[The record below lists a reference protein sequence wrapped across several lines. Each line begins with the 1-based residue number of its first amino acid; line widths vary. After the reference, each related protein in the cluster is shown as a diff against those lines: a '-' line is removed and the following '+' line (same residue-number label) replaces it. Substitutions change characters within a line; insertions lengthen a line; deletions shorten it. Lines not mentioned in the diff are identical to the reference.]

1 MASVESWWTRLSPAA
16 KRNLAVGSIGTVA
29 LAVIIAL
36 ATVTPDVSKPL
47 SKQATIQHILTDSDP
62 RSLGIDGI
70 SAQLRDLLQKND
82 EQARRLA
89 AIEEQQK
96 RERLSDEIRFKQW
109 TTAERE
115 AYEAKLQ
122 AVTGEVESLKNKA
135 VTPAVT
141 GNPGDASQNALEPSK
156 QGRLSTLRP
165 SNAPFDNS
173 QDDLNRVF
181 EQAAV
186 PGPTPGNP
194 GNPGVSGG
202 RANSQAPAAMQ
213 IRVIQEG
220 ADQANGKDKDT
231 ASSNAHGQSQPDH
244 AKSDVFIPAGSI
256 LTGVLLN
263 GLDAPTGK
271 KAKKE
276 PMPVLFRIKKE
287 AILPNR
293 FHADVRECFL
303 LAAGFGDL
311 SAERAYF
318 RGETFSC
325 VRQDGGVIEVPMNA
339 YATGEDGKNG
349 VRGRVVSKQGALLAQ
364 SMMAGFLRGF
374 SDAFGRNQI
383 PVLMTGG
390 IGALSGTTPFQSAF
404 SSQSMEGGALKGA
417 GYAMERLSHFYMDMA
432 EEIYPVIE
440 VDATRQVNFIVQK
453 GTALKLKSPS

>member
-1 MASVESWWTRLSPAA
+1 MASVDSWWAALSPTA
-16 KRNLAVGSIGTVA
+16 KRTVAVGSIGTVLVVA
-29 LAVIIAL
+29 IIAL
-36 ATVTPDVSKPL
+36 ASVSPEVAKPS
-47 SKQATIQHILTDSDP
+47 SKQAVIQHILTDSDP

-70 SAQLRDLLQKND
+70 SAQLRDLLQKNE
-82 EQARRLA
+82 EQSRRLA
-89 AIEEQQK
+89 ALEEQQK
-96 RERLSDEIRFKQW
+96 REQQSDDARFQQW
-109 TTAERE
+109 TASERE
-115 AYEAKLQ
+115 AYDNKIK
-122 AVTGEVESLKNKA
+122 AVSGELESLKNK
-135 VTPAVT
+135 PASSPLLPPDSAPTAASGSPSAIST
-141 GNPGDASQNALEPSK
+141 G
-156 QGRLSTLRP
+156 RRP
-165 SNAPFDNS
+165 SNFRKTPDTNDLASVFD
-173 QDDLNRVF
+173 
-181 EQAAV
+181 QAAV
-186 PGPTPGNP
+186 SSPTL

-202 RANSQAPAAMQ
+202 YSAQNPQPPAALQ
-213 IRVIQEG
+213 IRVIK
-220 ADQANGKDKDT
+220 ADKPQSAQDVKPS
-231 ASSNAHGQSQPDH
+231 AGQSSQ
-244 AKSDVFIPAGSI
+244 ASEVFIPAGSI

-271 KAKKE
+271 KAMKE

-364 SMMAGFLRGF
+364 AMMAGFLRGF
-374 SDAFGRNQI
+374 SDAFGRTQI

-390 IGALSGTTPFQSAF
+390 AGALSGTTPFQSAF

-417 GYAMERLSHFYMDMA
+417 GYAMERLANFYMDMA

-453 GTALKLKSPS
+453 GTALKLKTQG

>member
-1 MASVESWWTRLSPAA
+1 VL
-16 KRNLAVGSIGTVA
+16 

-82 EQARRLA
+82 EQARRLV
-89 AIEEQQK
+89 AIEEQQR
-96 RERLSDEIRFKQW
+96 REQQSDEIRFKQW
-109 TTAERE
+109 TIAERE

-135 VTPAVT
+135 STPTTTAT
-141 GNPGDASQNALEPSK
+141 PGDINQPPLDP
-156 QGRLSTLRP
+156 STLGRP
-165 SNAPFDNS
+165 SNRRPNNAPFDNS

-181 EQAAV
+181 EQAAI
-186 PGPTPGNP
+186 PGPTPGNT
-194 GNPGVSGG
+194 GASGG

-220 ADQANGKDKDT
+220 AEPSNGKDKDT
-231 ASSNAHGQSQPDH
+231 AATNVHGQSQPDH

-404 SSQSMEGGALKGA
+404 SSQSMEGGALRGA
-417 GYAMERLSHFYMDMA
+417 GFAMERLSHFYMDMA

-453 GTALKLKSPS
+453 GTALKLKTPS

>member
-1 MASVESWWTRLSPAA
+1 MAVVDTWWTRLSPAA
-16 KRNLAVGSIGTVA
+16 KRNLAVGSIGTML
-29 LAVIIAL
+29 LAIIIAL
-36 ATVTPDVSKPL
+36 ATVTPEVSKPL

-89 AIEEQQK
+89 AIEEQQR
-96 RERLSDEIRFKQW
+96 REQQSDEIRFKQW
-109 TTAERE
+109 TSAERE

-122 AVTGEVESLKNKA
+122 AVTGEVETLKNKA
-135 VTPAVT
+135 STPSTT
-141 GNPGDASQNALEPSK
+141 GTPGEVAQSTLEPSAP
-156 QGRLSTLRP
+156 GRP
-165 SNAPFDNS
+165 SNRRPNNPPFDNG
-173 QDDLNRVF
+173 QNDLNRVF
-181 EQAAV
+181 EQAAI
-186 PGPTPGNP
+186 PGPTS

-202 RANSQAPAAMQ
+202 RGNTQAPAAMQ

-220 ADQANGKDKDT
+220 AEQSNGKDKD
-231 ASSNAHGQSQPDH
+231 AAPSEGRGRSNRDH
-244 AKSDVFIPAGSI
+244 ASSDVFIPAGSI

-383 PVLMTGG
+383 PMLMTGG
-390 IGALSGTTPFQSAF
+390 LGALSGTTPFQSAF

>member
-1 MASVESWWTRLSPAA
+1 MVSIDNWWSALSPTA
-16 KRNLAVGSIGTVA
+16 KRNLAVGGIGTVFIA
-29 LAVIIAL
+29 AIIAL
-36 ATVTPDVSKPL
+36 ASVSPEVTKPS

-70 SAQLRDLLQKND
+70 SAQLRDLLQKNE
-82 EQARRLA
+82 EQSRRLA
-89 AIEEQQK
+89 ALEEQQK
-96 RERLSDEIRFKQW
+96 REQQSDEQRFKQW
-109 TTAERE
+109 TLSERE
-115 AYEAKLQ
+115 AYDSKLK
-122 AVTGEVESLKNKA
+122 AVSGEVESLKNK
-135 VTPAVT
+135 PAASGQSTLATTSTSGTVLPT
-141 GNPGDASQNALEPSK
+141 SNPAER
-156 QGRLSTLRP
+156 RLSTPRSTPDPNDLA
-165 SNAPFDNS
+165 SVFD
-173 QDDLNRVF
+173 
-181 EQAAV
+181 QAAV
-186 PGPTPGNP
+186 SSPNLS
-194 GNPGVSGG
+194 NPGVSGV
-202 RANSQAPAAMQ
+202 RSSQNTQPQAALQ
-213 IRVIQEG
+213 IRVIKDEKASPSAQD
-220 ADQANGKDKDT
+220 AKQASDQPSKH
-231 ASSNAHGQSQPDH
+231 SE
-244 AKSDVFIPAGSI
+244 VFIPAGTI

-271 KAKKE
+271 KSKKE

-293 FHADVRECFL
+293 FHADLRECFL
-303 LAAGFGDL
+303 LASGFGDL

-364 SMMAGFLRGF
+364 AMMAGFLRGF

-390 IGALSGTTPFQSAF
+390 VGGLPSTTPFQSAI
-404 SSQSMEGGALKGA
+404 SAQSMEGGTLKGA

-453 GTALKLKSPS
+453 GTALKLKTPA

>member
-1 MASVESWWTRLSPAA
+1 MTNVNAWWSGLSPTA
-16 KRNLAVGSIGTVA
+16 KRNLAVGSIGSLL
-29 LAVIIAL
+29 LATIIAL
-36 ATVTPDVSKPL
+36 AWVSPEVAKPS
-47 SKQATIQHILTDSDP
+47 SKQAVIQHILTDSDP

-82 EQARRLA
+82 EQARRLT
-89 AIEEQQK
+89 AIEAQQK
-96 RERLSDEIRFKQW
+96 REQQSDELRFKQW

-115 AYEAKLQ
+115 AYEAKLK
-122 AVTGEVESLKNKA
+122 AVSGEVESLKNKP
-135 VTPAVT
+135 TLPAQ
-141 GNPGDASQNALEPSK
+141 GNEGLKATDD
-156 QGRLSTLRP
+156 GRRFRAPRSTL
-165 SNAPFDNS
+165 DQ
-173 QDDLNRVF
+173 QDLTRVF
-181 EQAAV
+181 EHA
-186 PGPTPGNP
+186 TPPPSYGSGNA
-194 GNPGVSGG
+194 SAG
-202 RANSQAPAAMQ
+202 RSAPNNASPAGLQ
-213 IRVIQEG
+213 IRVIK
-220 ADQANGKDKDT
+220 ADKAAAPPDGKTT
-231 ASSNAHGQSQPDH
+231 AAAS
-244 AKSDVFIPAGSI
+244 AKHSEVFIPAGSI

-271 KAKKE
+271 KARKE

-364 SMMAGFLRGF
+364 AMMAGFLRGF

-390 IGALSGTTPFQSAF
+390 LGSLSGTTPFQNAF

-453 GTALKLKSPS
+453 GTALKLKIPT

>member
-1 MASVESWWTRLSPAA
+1 MASIANAWSALSPTA
-16 KRNLAVGSIGTVA
+16 KRNLAVGGIGTVFIA
-29 LAVIIAL
+29 AIIAL
-36 ATVTPDVSKPL
+36 ASVSPEVAKPS

-70 SAQLRDLLQKND
+70 SAQLRDLLQKNE
-82 EQARRLA
+82 EQSRRLA
-89 AIEEQQK
+89 ALEEQQK
-96 RERLSDEIRFKQW
+96 REQQSDEQRFKQW
-109 TTAERE
+109 TLSERE
-115 AYEAKLQ
+115 TYDSKLK
-122 AVTGEVESLKNKA
+122 AVSGEVESLKNKPA
-135 VTPAVT
+135 AYGQSASAATPTPGTVLPMP
-141 GNPGDASQNALEPSK
+141 NPAERRLNTPRATPDTNDLASV
-156 QGRLSTLRP
+156 
-165 SNAPFDNS
+165 FD
-173 QDDLNRVF
+173 
-181 EQAAV
+181 QAAV
-186 PGPTPGNP
+186 SGPNFSNP
-194 GNPGVSGG
+194 GISGG
-202 RANSQAPAAMQ
+202 RPSQNTQAPAALQ
-213 IRVIQEG
+213 IRVIKDEKASPSAQD
-220 ADQANGKDKDT
+220 AKPTPDQL
-231 ASSNAHGQSQPDH
+231 SRHSE
-244 AKSDVFIPAGSI
+244 VFIPAGTI

-271 KAKKE
+271 KSKKE

-293 FHADVRECFL
+293 FHADLRECFL
-303 LAAGFGDL
+303 LASGFGDL

-364 SMMAGFLRGF
+364 AMMAGFLRGF

-390 IGALSGTTPFQSAF
+390 AGGLPATTPFQSAF
-404 SSQSMEGGALKGA
+404 SAQSMEGGALKGA

-453 GTALKLKSPS
+453 GTALKLKTPA

>member
-1 MASVESWWTRLSPAA
+1 MAGMHNGWSRLSPTA
-16 KRNLAVGSIGTVA
+16 KRNVAVGSIGTVL
-29 LAVIIAL
+29 LAIIIAL
-36 ATVTPDVSKPL
+36 ASVSPEIAKPT

-70 SAQLRDLLQKND
+70 SAQLRDLLQKHE
-82 EQARRLA
+82 EQGRRLA

-96 RERLSDEIRFKQW
+96 REQQSDELRFKQW
-109 TTAERE
+109 TIAERE
-115 AYEAKLQ
+115 AYEAKLK
-122 AVTGEVESLKNKA
+122 AVTGEVESLKNK
-135 VTPAVT
+135 PASLPSTAGVDPNTLSDNRTHQPNYAGRRYSST
-141 GNPGDASQNALEPSK
+141 GL
-156 QGRLSTLRP
+156 
-165 SNAPFDNS
+165 NS
-173 QDDLNRVF
+173 AQDDLNSVF
-181 EQAAV
+181 EQAAI
-186 PGPTPGNP
+186 PAPTSNNAGISA
-194 GNPGVSGG
+194 GRSG
-202 RANSQAPAAMQ
+202 ANSQMPATLQ
-213 IRVIQEG
+213 IRVIKEEKPS
-220 ADQANGKDKDT
+220 AMSTDAKSHPENGSLNS
-231 ASSNAHGQSQPDH
+231 AAH
-244 AKSDVFIPAGSI
+244 SDVFIPAGSI

-390 IGALSGTTPFQSAF
+390 LGALSGTTPFQSAF

-440 VDATRQVNFIVQK
+440 IDATRQVNFIVQK
-453 GTALKLKSPS
+453 GTALKLKTPS

>member
-1 MASVESWWTRLSPAA
+1 MAVVDTWWTRLSPSA
-16 KRNLAVGSIGTVA
+16 KRNLAVGSIGTVV

-36 ATVTPDVSKPL
+36 ATITPEVSKPL

-82 EQARRLA
+82 EQARRLV

-96 RERLSDEIRFKQW
+96 REQQSDEIRFKQW
-109 TTAERE
+109 TSAERE
-115 AYEAKLQ
+115 AYETKLQ

-135 VTPAVT
+135 STPPLVTT
-141 GNPGDASQNALEPSK
+141 NPTDVYPSASDTTLSGRPSS
-156 QGRLSTLRP
+156 RRP
-165 SNAPFDNS
+165 SNPPFDRG

-181 EQAAV
+181 EQAAI
-186 PGPTPGNP
+186 PAPTQGTA
-194 GNPGVSGG
+194 GVSGG
-202 RANSQAPAAMQ
+202 RANSQTPTAMQ

-220 ADQANGKDKDT
+220 ADQANGKDKDAAST
-231 ASSNAHGQSQPDH
+231 NDRGHSQQGHSSN
-244 AKSDVFIPAGSI
+244 DVFIPAGSI

-383 PVLMTGG
+383 PMLMTGG
-390 IGALSGTTPFQSAF
+390 LGALSGTTPFQSAF

-453 GTALKLKSPS
+453 GTALKLKTPS

>member
-1 MASVESWWTRLSPAA
+1 MANVNAWWSGLSPTA
-16 KRNLAVGSIGTVA
+16 KRNLAVGSIGSVL
-29 LAVIIAL
+29 LATIIAL
-36 ATVTPDVSKPL
+36 AWVSPEVAKPS
-47 SKQATIQHILTDSDP
+47 SKQAVIQHILTDSDP

-96 RERLSDEIRFKQW
+96 REQQSDELRFKQW
-109 TTAERE
+109 TSAERE
-115 AYEAKLQ
+115 AYEAKLK
-122 AVTGEVESLKNKA
+122 AVTGEVESLKNKPTLSPQTMSESLTA
-135 VTPAVT
+135 QA
-141 GNPGDASQNALEPSK
+141 NLNDERRKFRAS
-156 QGRLSTLRP
+156 RSTL
-165 SNAPFDNS
+165 DQ
-173 QDDLNRVF
+173 QDLTSVF
-181 EQAAV
+181 EQT
-186 PGPTPGNP
+186 TPPPSYGS
-194 GNPGVSGG
+194 GGVSTG
-202 RANSQAPAAMQ
+202 RSSANNPQVASLQ
-213 IRVIQEG
+213 IRVIKDEKAAVTPEG
-220 ADQANGKDKDT
+220 KAIADT
-231 ASSNAHGQSQPDH
+231 AAQHSE
-244 AKSDVFIPAGSI
+244 VFIPAGSI

-271 KAKKE
+271 KARKE

-303 LAAGFGDL
+303 LASGFGDL

-390 IGALSGTTPFQSAF
+390 LGALSGSTPFQNAF

-453 GTALKLKSPS
+453 GTALKLKLPT

>member
-1 MASVESWWTRLSPAA
+1 MASVDTWWTRLSPTA
-16 KRNLAVGSIGTVA
+16 KRNLAVGGIGTVV

-36 ATVTPDVSKPL
+36 ATVTPEVSKPL

-89 AIEEQQK
+89 AIEEQQR
-96 RERLSDEIRFKQW
+96 REQQSDEIRFKQW
-109 TTAERE
+109 TAAERE

-135 VTPAVT
+135 TTSSVTTNPA
-141 GNPGDASQNALEPSK
+141 DANQPVVEPSSP
-156 QGRLSTLRP
+156 GRPYNRRP
-165 SNAPFDNS
+165 SNAPFDNA
-173 QDDLNRVF
+173 QDDLNRAF
-181 EQAAV
+181 EQAAI
-186 PGPTPGNP
+186 PSPTSGNT
-194 GNPGVSGG
+194 GVSGG
-202 RANSQAPAAMQ
+202 RANGQAPAAMQ

-220 ADQANGKDKDT
+220 TEQSKGKDKDT
-231 ASSNAHGQSQPDH
+231 TPTVDRRRSNYVS
-244 AKSDVFIPAGSI
+244 SDVFIPAGSI

-263 GLDAPTGK
+263 GLDAPTGR

>member
-1 MASVESWWTRLSPAA
+1 MAGMDNWWSRLSPTA
-16 KRNLAVGSIGTVA
+16 KRNVAVGSIGTVL
-29 LAVIIAL
+29 LATIIAL
-36 ATVTPDVSKPL
+36 ASVSPEIAKPT

-70 SAQLRDLLQKND
+70 SSQLRDLLQKNE
-82 EQARRLA
+82 EQGRRLA

-96 RERLSDEIRFKQW
+96 REQQSDELRFKQW
-109 TTAERE
+109 TSAERE

-122 AVTGEVESLKNKA
+122 AVSGEVESLKNKTT
-135 VTPAVT
+135 VTPPTESVD
-141 GNPGDASQNALEPSK
+141 PNALPGNNTPSPNSV
-156 QGRLSTLRP
+156 GRRYNSTRP
-165 SNAPFDNS
+165 NTA
-173 QDDLNRVF
+173 QEDLNSVF
-181 EQAAV
+181 EQAAI
-186 PGPTPGNP
+186 PTPTTGNA
-194 GNPGVSGG
+194 GVSDG
-202 RANSQAPAAMQ
+202 RTGANAQAPAAMQ
-213 IRVIQEG
+213 IRVIQE
-220 ADQANGKDKDT
+220 DK
-231 ASSNAHGQSQPDH
+231 SSKSTTD
-244 AKSDVFIPAGSI
+244 AKATGESSATHSTHNDVFIPAGSI

-390 IGALSGTTPFQSAF
+390 LGSLAGTTPFQSAF

-453 GTALKLKSPS
+453 GTALKLKTAS

>member
-1 MASVESWWTRLSPAA
+1 MANVNAWWSTLSPTA
-16 KRNLAVGSIGTVA
+16 KRNLAVGSIGTV
-29 LAVIIAL
+29 LL
-36 ATVTPDVSKPL
+36 ATIVCLALVSPEIAKPS
-47 SKQATIQHILTDSDP
+47 SKQAIIQHILTDSDP

-70 SAQLRDLLQKND
+70 SSQLRELVDKNE
-82 EQARRLA
+82 EQSRRLA

-96 RERLSDEIRFKQW
+96 REQQSDEQRFKQW
-109 TTAERE
+109 TVAERE
-115 AYEAKLQ
+115 AYDAKLK
-122 AVTGEVESLKNKA
+122 AVSGELETLKNK
-135 VTPAVT
+135 PSS
-141 GNPGDASQNALEPSK
+141 PGQSLSDTTLSPNGALPLPNLADL
-156 QGRLSTLRP
+156 RLSP
-165 SNAPFDNS
+165 SRSTPDAN
-173 QDDLNRVF
+173 DLTSAF
-181 EQAAV
+181 EQAAI
-186 PGPTPGNP
+186 PTPSHGST
-194 GNPGVSGG
+194 GVSSG
-202 RANSQAPAAMQ
+202 RTANGQPHSALQ
-213 IRVIQEG
+213 IRVIKDEKT
-220 ADQANGKDKDT
+220 AAANSAGK
-231 ASSNAHGQSQPDH
+231 ALAEQSVKH
-244 AKSDVFIPAGSI
+244 SEVFIPAGSI

-271 KAKKE
+271 KSKKE

-303 LAAGFGDL
+303 LASGFGDL

-325 VRQDGGVIEVPMNA
+325 VHQDGGVIEVPMNA

-390 IGALSGTTPFQSAF
+390 LGSLAGTTPFQSAF

-453 GTALKLKSPS
+453 GTALKLKTPT

>member
-1 MASVESWWTRLSPAA
+1 MTSLDSWWSNLSPTA
-16 KRNLAVGSIGTVA
+16 KRNLAVGSIGTLL
-29 LAVIIAL
+29 LATIIAL
-36 ATVTPDVSKPL
+36 AMVSPEVAKPS

-82 EQARRLA
+82 EQSRRLA
-89 AIEEQQK
+89 ALEEQQK
-96 RERLSDEIRFKQW
+96 REQQSDEQRFKQW
-109 TTAERE
+109 TLSERE
-115 AYEAKLQ
+115 AYDSKLK
-122 AVTGEVESLKNKA
+122 AVSGEVESLKNKPAASGQSDSATTPTPGTVLPMPNPAERRLNTPRATPDPNDLASVFDQAA
-135 VTPAVT
+135 VSVPNF
-141 GNPGDASQNALEPSK
+141 GNPGI
-156 QGRLSTLRP
+156 
-165 SNAPFDNS
+165 
-173 QDDLNRVF
+173 
-181 EQAAV
+181 
-186 PGPTPGNP
+186 
-194 GNPGVSGG
+194 SGG
-202 RANSQAPAAMQ
+202 RSSQNTQAPAALQ
-213 IRVIQEG
+213 IRVIKDEKASPSAQDAKPA
-220 ADQANGKDKDT
+220 ADQL
-231 ASSNAHGQSQPDH
+231 SRHSE
-244 AKSDVFIPAGSI
+244 VFIPAGTI

-271 KAKKE
+271 KSKKE

-293 FHADVRECFL
+293 FHADLRECFL
-303 LAAGFGDL
+303 LASGFGDL

-364 SMMAGFLRGF
+364 AMMAGFLRGF

-390 IGALSGTTPFQSAF
+390 AGGLPATTPFQSAF
-404 SSQSMEGGALKGA
+404 SAQSMEGGALKGA

-453 GTALKLKSPS
+453 GTALKLKTPA

>member
-1 MASVESWWTRLSPAA
+1 MASVDSWWARLPPTA
-16 KRNLAVGSIGTVA
+16 KRHLAVGGIGTVV

-36 ATVTPDVSKPL
+36 ATITPEVSKPL

-70 SAQLRDLLQKND
+70 SAQLRDLLQKNE

-89 AIEEQQK
+89 AIEEQQR
-96 RERLSDEIRFKQW
+96 REQQSDEIRFKQW
-109 TTAERE
+109 TSAERE

-135 VTPAVT
+135 TTSPVTTNPA
-141 GNPGDASQNALEPSK
+141 NASQPAIETMTL
-156 QGRLSTLRP
+156 GRPYNRRQ
-165 SNAPFDNS
+165 SNPPFDNG

-186 PGPTPGNP
+186 PGTTPGNT
-194 GNPGVSGG
+194 GVSGG
-202 RANSQAPAAMQ
+202 RANGQAPAAMQ

-220 ADQANGKDKDT
+220 TDQSNGKDKDT
-231 ASSNAHGQSQPDH
+231 TPTLDRRHSNHAS
-244 AKSDVFIPAGSI
+244 SDVFIPAGSI

-453 GTALKLKSPS
+453 GTALKLKTPS

>member
-1 MASVESWWTRLSPAA
+1 MASIDSWWTRLSPAA
-16 KRNLAVGSIGTVA
+16 KRNLAVGGIGTVV

-36 ATVTPDVSKPL
+36 ATVTPEVSKPL
-47 SKQATIQHILTDSDP
+47 SKQAIIQHILTDSDP

-89 AIEEQQK
+89 AIEEQQR
-96 RERLSDEIRFKQW
+96 REQQSDEIRFKQW
-109 TTAERE
+109 TAAERE
-115 AYEAKLQ
+115 AYESKLQ

-135 VTPAVT
+135 TTSPVTTNPADANPPAV
-141 GNPGDASQNALEPSK
+141 EPLS
-156 QGRLSTLRP
+156 QGRPSYRRP
-165 SNAPFDNS
+165 SSAPFDNG

-181 EQAAV
+181 EQAAI
-186 PGPTPGNP
+186 PGPTPGNT
-194 GNPGVSGG
+194 GVSGG

-220 ADQANGKDKDT
+220 TDQSNGKDKDT
-231 ASSNAHGQSQPDH
+231 TPTLDRRHSNHAS
-244 AKSDVFIPAGSI
+244 SDVFIPAGSI

-364 SMMAGFLRGF
+364 SMIAGFLRGF

-390 IGALSGTTPFQSAF
+390 LGALSGTTPFQSAF

>member
-1 MASVESWWTRLSPAA
+1 MAKVSNWWSRLSPTA
-16 KRNLAVGSIGTVA
+16 KRNLAVGSIGTVLAASIIGLA
-29 LAVIIAL
+29 L
-36 ATVTPDVSKPL
+36 VSPEVAKPS

-70 SAQLRDLLQKND
+70 SAQLRDLLQKNE
-82 EQARRLA
+82 EQSRRLA
-89 AIEEQQK
+89 VLEEQQK
-96 RERLSDEIRFKQW
+96 RVQQSDEQRFKQW
-109 TTAERE
+109 TSAERE
-115 AYEAKLQ
+115 AYDAKLR
-122 AVTGEVESLKNKA
+122 AVSGEVESLKNKPA
-135 VTPAVT
+135 NSGESALSTPATPGAV
-141 GNPGDASQNALEPSK
+141 NPSPKPTDQ
-156 QGRLSTLRP
+156 RLSRSRTMP
-165 SNAPFDNS
+165 DPN
-173 QDDLNRVF
+173 DLSHVF

-186 PGPTPGNP
+186 PLSSQGSP
-194 GNPGVSGG
+194 VVAGG
-202 RANSQAPAAMQ
+202 RSAQASQPQAALQ
-213 IRVIQEG
+213 IRVI
-220 ADQANGKDKDT
+220 KDEK
-231 ASSNAHGQSQPDH
+231 ASSSAQEAKQATKQS
-244 AKSDVFIPAGSI
+244 AKPGEVFIPAGSI

-349 VRGRVVSKQGALLAQ
+349 IRGRVVSKQGALLAQ

-390 IGALSGTTPFQSAF
+390 LGSLSGTTPFQSAF
-404 SSQSMEGGALKGA
+404 SAQSTEGGALKGA

-453 GTALKLKSPS
+453 GTALKLKTPT

>member
-1 MASVESWWTRLSPAA
+1 MAGMDNWWSRLSPTA
-16 KRNLAVGSIGTVA
+16 KRNVAVGSIGTVL
-29 LAVIIAL
+29 LATIIAL
-36 ATVTPDVSKPL
+36 ASVSPEIAKPT

-70 SAQLRDLLQKND
+70 SSQLRDLLQKNE
-82 EQARRLA
+82 EQGRRLA

-96 RERLSDEIRFKQW
+96 REQQSDELRFKQW
-109 TTAERE
+109 TSAERE

-122 AVTGEVESLKNKA
+122 AVSGEVESLKNKTT
-135 VTPAVT
+135 VTPPTESVD
-141 GNPGDASQNALEPSK
+141 PNALP
-156 QGRLSTLRP
+156 GNNTALPNYAGHRYNSTRP
-165 SNAPFDNS
+165 NTA
-173 QDDLNRVF
+173 QEDLNSVF
-181 EQAAV
+181 EQAAI
-186 PGPTPGNP
+186 PTPTTGNA
-194 GNPGVSGG
+194 GVSGG
-202 RANSQAPAAMQ
+202 RTNANAQAPAAMQ
-213 IRVIQEG
+213 IRVIQE
-220 ADQANGKDKDT
+220 DK
-231 ASSNAHGQSQPDH
+231 SSKSTTD
-244 AKSDVFIPAGSI
+244 AKATGESSATHSTHNDVFIPAGSI

-390 IGALSGTTPFQSAF
+390 LGSLAGSTPFQSAF

-453 GTALKLKSPS
+453 GTALKLKTAS

>member
-1 MASVESWWTRLSPAA
+1 MAGMDNWWSRLSPTA
-16 KRNLAVGSIGTVA
+16 KRNLTVGSIGTVL
-29 LAVIIAL
+29 LATIIAL
-36 ATVTPDVSKPL
+36 ASVSPEIAKPT

-70 SAQLRDLLQKND
+70 SSQLRDLLQKNE
-82 EQARRLA
+82 EQGRRLA

-96 RERLSDEIRFKQW
+96 REQQSDELRFKQW
-109 TTAERE
+109 TSAERE
-115 AYEAKLQ
+115 AYEAKLL
-122 AVTGEVESLKNKA
+122 AVSGEVESLKNKTT
-135 VTPAVT
+135 VTPPTESVD
-141 GNPGDASQNALEPSK
+141 PNALPDNK
-156 QGRLSTLRP
+156 TALPNFAGRRYNSTRP
-165 SNAPFDNS
+165 NNA
-173 QDDLNRVF
+173 QEDLNSVF
-181 EQAAV
+181 EQAAI
-186 PGPTPGNP
+186 PSPTTGNA
-194 GNPGVSGG
+194 GVSGG
-202 RANSQAPAAMQ
+202 RTGANAQAPAAMQ
-213 IRVIQEG
+213 IRVIQE
-220 ADQANGKDKDT
+220 DKSSKSTTDT
-231 ASSNAHGQSQPDH
+231 KATGENNATNSAHN
-244 AKSDVFIPAGSI
+244 DVFIPAGSI

-325 VRQDGGVIEVPMNA
+325 VREDGGVIEVPMNA

-390 IGALSGTTPFQSAF
+390 LGSLAGTTPFQNAF

>member
-1 MASVESWWTRLSPAA
+1 MASVDTWWTRLSPSA
-16 KRNLAVGSIGTVA
+16 KRNLAVGSIGTVL

-36 ATVTPDVSKPL
+36 ATVTPEVSKPL

-70 SAQLRDLLQKND
+70 SAQLRDLLQKNE

-96 RERLSDEIRFKQW
+96 REQQSDEIRFKQW
-109 TTAERE
+109 TTTERD

-122 AVTGEVESLKNKA
+122 AVTGEVETLKNK
-135 VTPAVT
+135 
-141 GNPGDASQNALEPSK
+141 
-156 QGRLSTLRP
+156 
-165 SNAPFDNS
+165 
-173 QDDLNRVF
+173 
-181 EQAAV
+181 
-186 PGPTPGNP
+186 
-194 GNPGVSGG
+194 
-202 RANSQAPAAMQ
+202 
-213 IRVIQEG
+213 
-220 ADQANGKDKDT
+220 
-231 ASSNAHGQSQPDH
+231 
-244 AKSDVFIPAGSI
+244 
-256 LTGVLLN
+256 
-263 GLDAPTGK
+263 
-271 KAKKE
+271 
-276 PMPVLFRIKKE
+276 

-383 PVLMTGG
+383 PMLMTGG
-390 IGALSGTTPFQSAF
+390 LGALSGTTPFQSAF

>member
-1 MASVESWWTRLSPAA
+1 MANVNAWWSTLSPTA
-16 KRNLAVGSIGTVA
+16 KRNLAVGGIGTV
-29 LAVIIAL
+29 LL
-36 ATVTPDVSKPL
+36 ATIVGLALVSPEIAKPS

-70 SAQLRDLLQKND
+70 SSQLRELVEKNE
-82 EQARRLA
+82 EQSRRLA

-96 RERLSDEIRFKQW
+96 REQQSDEQRFKQW
-109 TTAERE
+109 TAAERE
-115 AYEAKLQ
+115 AYDAKLK
-122 AVTGEVESLKNKA
+122 AVSGELETLKNKPSSPGQSLSDTA
-135 VTPAVT
+135 LSPNGALPLPNLADRRVTSARSTP
-141 GNPGDASQNALEPSK
+141 DAN
-156 QGRLSTLRP
+156 
-165 SNAPFDNS
+165 
-173 QDDLNRVF
+173 DLTSAF
-181 EQAAV
+181 EQAAI
-186 PGPTPGNP
+186 PAPSHGNT
-194 GNPGVSGG
+194 GVSSG
-202 RANSQAPAAMQ
+202 RTPNGQLPAALQ
-213 IRVIQEG
+213 IRVIKDEKTAATNSEG
-220 ADQANGKDKDT
+220 KALAE
-231 ASSNAHGQSQPDH
+231 QS
-244 AKSDVFIPAGSI
+244 AKHSEVFIPAGSI

-271 KAKKE
+271 KSKKE

-293 FHADVRECFL
+293 FHADVRECYL
-303 LAAGFGDL
+303 LASGFGDL

-390 IGALSGTTPFQSAF
+390 LGSLAGTTPFQSAF

-453 GTALKLKSPS
+453 GTALKLKIPT

>member
-1 MASVESWWTRLSPAA
+1 MTSLDNWWSNLSPTA
-16 KRNLAVGSIGTVA
+16 KRNLAVGSIGA
-29 LAVIIAL
+29 RLLATIIAL
-36 ATVTPDVSKPL
+36 AMISPEVAKPS

-70 SAQLRDLLQKND
+70 SAQLRDLLQKNE
-82 EQARRLA
+82 EQSRRLA

-96 RERLSDEIRFKQW
+96 REQQSDELRFKQW
-109 TTAERE
+109 TSVERE
-115 AYEAKLQ
+115 AYDAKLK
-122 AVTGEVESLKNKA
+122 AVSGEVETLKNKPA
-135 VTPAVT
+135 ASGQSVSDMNASPGGALPLSHPADRHFNAAQTTPDP
-141 GNPGDASQNALEPSK
+141 ND
-156 QGRLSTLRP
+156 LS
-165 SNAPFDNS
+165 SA
-173 QDDLNRVF
+173 F
-181 EQAAV
+181 EQAALPI
-186 PGPTPGNP
+186 PGHGST
-194 GNPGVSGG
+194 GVAGG
-202 RANSQAPAAMQ
+202 RSAQTSQAQTALQ
-213 IRVIQEG
+213 IRVIKDEKASQS
-220 ADQANGKDKDT
+220 APDVKQSSDQPGKH
-231 ASSNAHGQSQPDH
+231 SE
-244 AKSDVFIPAGSI
+244 VFIPAGTI

-271 KAKKE
+271 KSKKE

-293 FHADVRECFL
+293 FHADLRECFL
-303 LAAGFGDL
+303 LASGFGDL

-364 SMMAGFLRGF
+364 AMMAGFLRGF

-383 PVLMTGG
+383 PMLMTGG
-390 IGALSGTTPFQSAF
+390 LGSLSGTTPFQSAF

-453 GTALKLKSPS
+453 GTALKLKTPA

>member
-1 MASVESWWTRLSPAA
+1 MAKVSNWWSRLSPTA
-16 KRNLAVGSIGTVA
+16 KRNLAVGSIGTVLAASIIGLA
-29 LAVIIAL
+29 L
-36 ATVTPDVSKPL
+36 VSPKVAKPS

-70 SAQLRDLLQKND
+70 SAQLRDLLQKNE
-82 EQARRLA
+82 EQSRRLA
-89 AIEEQQK
+89 VLEEQQK
-96 RERLSDEIRFKQW
+96 REQQSDEQRFKQW
-109 TTAERE
+109 TSAERE
-115 AYEAKLQ
+115 AYDAKLR
-122 AVTGEVESLKNKA
+122 AVSGEVESLKNKPA
-135 VTPAVT
+135 ASGESALSSPLSPATAATPGTV
-141 GNPGDASQNALEPSK
+141 NPSPKPTDQ
-156 QGRLSTLRP
+156 RLSRSRTMP
-165 SNAPFDNS
+165 DPN
-173 QDDLNRVF
+173 DLSHVF

-186 PGPTPGNP
+186 PLSSQGSA
-194 GNPGVSGG
+194 GVAGG
-202 RANSQAPAAMQ
+202 RSAQASQPQAALQ
-213 IRVIQEG
+213 IRVIKAEIASPAALEVKQSS
-220 ADQANGKDKDT
+220 DQ
-231 ASSNAHGQSQPDH
+231 S
-244 AKSDVFIPAGSI
+244 AKHSEVFIPAGSI

-390 IGALSGTTPFQSAF
+390 LGSLSGTTPFQSAF
-404 SSQSMEGGALKGA
+404 SAQSTEGGALKGA

-453 GTALKLKSPS
+453 GTALKLKTPT

>member
-1 MASVESWWTRLSPAA
+1 MAGIQNGWWSRLSPTA
-16 KRNLAVGSIGTVA
+16 KRNVAVGSIGTVL
-29 LAVIIAL
+29 LAIIIAL
-36 ATVTPDVSKPL
+36 ASVSPEIAKPT

-70 SAQLRDLLQKND
+70 SAQLRDLLQKHE
-82 EQARRLA
+82 EQGRRLA

-96 RERLSDEIRFKQW
+96 REQQSDELRFKQW
-109 TTAERE
+109 TMAERE
-115 AYEAKLQ
+115 AYEAKLK
-122 AVTGEVESLKNKA
+122 AVTGEVESLKNK
-135 VTPAVT
+135 PASLPSTT
-141 GNPGDASQNALEPSK
+141 GVDPNV
-156 QGRLSTLRP
+156 LS
-165 SNAPFDNS
+165 DNS
-173 QDDLNRVF
+173 THQPDYARRPYSSTRLNSAQDDLNNVF
-181 EQAAV
+181 EQAAI
-186 PGPTPGNP
+186 PAPTTGNA
-194 GNPGVSGG
+194 GISGG
-202 RANSQAPAAMQ
+202 RSGANPQMPATMQ
-213 IRVIQEG
+213 IRVIKEEKPATDTKVVGENG
-220 ADQANGKDKDT
+220 AAQG
-231 ASSNAHGQSQPDH
+231 SH
-244 AKSDVFIPAGSI
+244 SDVFIPAGSI
-256 LTGVLLN
+256 LSGVLLN

-390 IGALSGTTPFQSAF
+390 LGGLSGTTPFQSAF

-440 VDATRQVNFIVQK
+440 VDVTRQVNFIVQK
-453 GTALKLKSPS
+453 GTALKLKTPS

>member
-1 MASVESWWTRLSPAA
+1 MASVERWWSALSPTA
-16 KRNLAVGSIGTVA
+16 KRTVTVGSIGTVLVVA
-29 LAVIIAL
+29 IIAL
-36 ATVTPDVSKPL
+36 ASMSPEVAKPS
-47 SKQATIQHILTDSDP
+47 SKQAVIQHILTDSDP

-70 SAQLRDLLQKND
+70 SAQLRDLLQKNE
-82 EQARRLA
+82 EQSRRLA
-89 AIEEQQK
+89 ALEEQQK
-96 RERLSDEIRFKQW
+96 REQQSDDARFQQW
-109 TTAERE
+109 TASERE
-115 AYEAKLQ
+115 AYDNKIK
-122 AVTGEVESLKNKA
+122 AVSGELESLKNKPTSSPLLPPDSA
-135 VTPAVT
+135 PIAASGLPSASSTGRRPGNIRKTP
-141 GNPGDASQNALEPSK
+141 DANDLASV
-156 QGRLSTLRP
+156 
-165 SNAPFDNS
+165 FD
-173 QDDLNRVF
+173 
-181 EQAAV
+181 QAAV
-186 PGPTPGNP
+186 SSPAS

-202 RANSQAPAAMQ
+202 YSAHNPQPQAALQ
-213 IRVIQEG
+213 IRVIK
-220 ADQANGKDKDT
+220 ADKPPSTQDVKPSA
-231 ASSNAHGQSQPDH
+231 GQSSQ
-244 AKSDVFIPAGSI
+244 ASEVFIPAGSI

-271 KAKKE
+271 KAMKE

-364 SMMAGFLRGF
+364 AMMAGFLRGF
-374 SDAFGRNQI
+374 SDAFGRTQI

-390 IGALSGTTPFQSAF
+390 AGALSGTTPFQSAF

-417 GYAMERLSHFYMDMA
+417 GYAMERLANFYMDMA

-453 GTALKLKSPS
+453 GTALKLKIQG

>member
-1 MASVESWWTRLSPAA
+1 MASLDNWWSTLSPTA
-16 KRNLAVGSIGTVA
+16 KRNLAVGSIGTLLIA
-29 LAVIIAL
+29 TIIAL
-36 ATVTPDVSKPL
+36 ASVSPEVAKPS

-70 SAQLRDLLQKND
+70 SAQLRDLLQKNE
-82 EQARRLA
+82 EQSRRLA

-96 RERLSDEIRFKQW
+96 REQQSDELRFKQW
-109 TTAERE
+109 TSAERE
-115 AYEAKLQ
+115 AYDAKLK
-122 AVTGEVESLKNKA
+122 AVSGEVETLKNK
-135 VTPAVT
+135 PASSGQSLPDT
-141 GNPGDASQNALEPSK
+141 DSSPGTALPMSNSTDR
-156 QGRLSTLRP
+156 RLSTARATP
-165 SNAPFDNS
+165 DPN
-173 QDDLNRVF
+173 DLTSAF

-186 PGPTPGNP
+186 PLLSQGS
-194 GNPGVSGG
+194 PGVSGG
-202 RANSQAPAAMQ
+202 RSAQNAQPQATLQ
-213 IRVIQEG
+213 IRVIKDEKTSQE
-220 ADQANGKDKDT
+220 AKQSSDQ
-231 ASSNAHGQSQPDH
+231 P
-244 AKSDVFIPAGSI
+244 AKHSEMFIPAGSI

-293 FHADVRECFL
+293 FHADLRECFL
-303 LAAGFGDL
+303 LASGFGDL

-325 VRQDGGVIEVPMNA
+325 VRQNGGVIEVPMNA

-390 IGALSGTTPFQSAF
+390 LGSLSGTTPFQSAF

-453 GTALKLKSPS
+453 GTALKLKTPT

>member
-1 MASVESWWTRLSPAA
+1 MTDMNSWWSTLSPAA
-16 KRNLAVGSIGTVA
+16 KRNLAVGSIGSVAIATIVA
-29 LAVIIAL
+29 LASFSPEVA
-36 ATVTPDVSKPL
+36 KPS
-47 SKQATIQHILTDSDP
+47 SKQSTIQHILTDSDP

-82 EQARRLA
+82 EQSRRLA

-96 RERLSDEIRFKQW
+96 REHQSGEQRFRQW
-109 TTAERE
+109 TEAERE
-115 AYEAKLQ
+115 AYDAKLKVV
-122 AVTGEVESLKNKA
+122 AGELETIKNKPTTSA
-135 VTPAVT
+135 SAAESAATPDPNLNSVDRR
-141 GNPGDASQNALEPSK
+141 NPKTSH
-156 QGRLSTLRP
+156 STP
-165 SNAPFDNS
+165 EN
-173 QDDLNRVF
+173 DDLNRVF
-181 EQAAV
+181 EQASISGSVANA
-186 PGPTPGNP
+186 GRQS
-194 GNPGVSGG
+194 GVSNGV
-202 RANSQAPAAMQ
+202 QAGQNGQPPQPVLQ
-213 IRVIQEG
+213 IRVIKNEKASNPA
-220 ADQANGKDKDT
+220 ADIKT
-231 ASSNAHGQSQPDH
+231 AADSS
-244 AKSDVFIPAGSI
+244 AKHSEVFIPAGTI

-271 KAKKE
+271 RSKKE

-293 FHADVRECFL
+293 FHADLRECFL
-303 LAAGFGDL
+303 LASGFGDL

-349 VRGRVVSKQGALLAQ
+349 VRGRVISKQGALLAQ
-364 SMMAGFLRGF
+364 AMMAGFLRGF

-383 PVLMTGG
+383 PMLMTGG
-390 IGALSGTTPFQSAF
+390 VGSLSGTTPFQSAF
-404 SSQSMEGGALKGA
+404 SSQSMEGGSLRGA

-453 GTALKLKSPS
+453 GTALKLKVPA

>member
-1 MASVESWWTRLSPAA
+1 MASVDNWWTRLSPAA

-89 AIEEQQK
+89 AIEDQQK

-141 GNPGDASQNALEPSK
+141 GNSGDASQNALEPSK
-156 QGRLSTLRP
+156 QRRLPTLRP
-165 SNAPFDNS
+165 NSAPFDNG

-194 GNPGVSGG
+194 GTSGG
-202 RANSQAPAAMQ
+202 RANSQTPAAMQ

-220 ADQANGKDKDT
+220 AEQSNGKDKDKDAAPT
-231 ASSNAHGQSQPDH
+231 NTHGQSQPSH
-244 AKSDVFIPAGSI
+244 ANSDVFIPAGSI

-263 GLDAPTGK
+263 GLDAPTGR

-404 SSQSMEGGALKGA
+404 SSQSMEGGALRGA
-417 GYAMERLSHFYMDMA
+417 GFAMERLSHFYMDMA

>member
-1 MASVESWWTRLSPAA
+1 MATVDSWWTRLSPTA
-16 KRNLAVGSIGTVA
+16 KRNLAVGSIGTVL

-36 ATVTPDVSKPL
+36 ATVTPEVSKPL

-70 SAQLRDLLQKND
+70 SAQLRDLLQKNE

-89 AIEEQQK
+89 SIEEQQR
-96 RERLSDEIRFKQW
+96 REQQSDETRFKQW
-109 TTAERE
+109 TTAERD

-122 AVTGEVESLKNKA
+122 AVTGEVETLKNKA
-135 VTPAVT
+135 STPTLA
-141 GNPGDASQNALEPSK
+141 GNPSDSSQPFIEPTT
-156 QGRLSTLRP
+156 QGRPYNRS
-165 SNAPFDNS
+165 SNARFDNS

-181 EQAAV
+181 EQAAI
-186 PGPTPGNP
+186 PAPTASNT
-194 GNPGVSGG
+194 GVSGA
-202 RANSQAPAAMQ
+202 RANNQAPAAMQ

-220 ADQANGKDKDT
+220 ADQANGKDKDA
-231 ASSNAHGQSQPDH
+231 ASNNDHGQSQPGH
-244 AKSDVFIPAGSI
+244 ANSDVFIPAGSI

-263 GLDAPTGK
+263 GLDAPTGR

-453 GTALKLKSPS
+453 GTALKLKTPS

>member
-1 MASVESWWTRLSPAA
+1 MANVNRWWSSLSPTA
-16 KRNLAVGSIGTVA
+16 KRNLAVGSIGTVLIA
-29 LAVIIAL
+29 TIIGLAS
-36 ATVTPDVSKPL
+36 VSPEVAKPS

-70 SAQLRDLLQKND
+70 SAQLRDLLQKNE
-82 EQARRLA
+82 EQSRRLA
-89 AIEEQQK
+89 VLEAQQK
-96 RERLSDEIRFKQW
+96 REQQSDEQRFKQW
-109 TTAERE
+109 TSAERE
-115 AYEAKLQ
+115 AYDAKLK
-122 AVTGEVESLKNKA
+122 AVSGELETLKNKPA
-135 VTPAVT
+135 TSGQSALSSSPSPASTP
-141 GNPGDASQNALEPSK
+141 SSALPSPNTADR
-156 QGRLSTLRP
+156 RLSASRTTP
-165 SNAPFDNS
+165 NPN
-173 QDDLNRVF
+173 DLSSVF
-181 EQAAV
+181 EQAAA
-186 PGPTPGNP
+186 PLPYQGS
-194 GNPGVSGG
+194 PGVSGG
-202 RANSQAPAAMQ
+202 RSAQATQPQAALQ
-213 IRVIQEG
+213 IRVI
-220 ADQANGKDKDT
+220 KDEKVSP
-231 ASSNAHGQSQPDH
+231 AALEAKQSSEQS
-244 AKSDVFIPAGSI
+244 AKHSEVFIPAGSI

-293 FHADVRECFL
+293 FHVDVRECFL

-349 VRGRVVSKQGALLAQ
+349 IRGRVVSKQGALLAQ

-390 IGALSGTTPFQSAF
+390 LGSLSGTTPFQSAF
-404 SSQSMEGGALKGA
+404 SAQSTEGGALKGA

-440 VDATRQVNFIVQK
+440 VDATRQVNFILQK
-453 GTALKLKSPS
+453 GTALKLKTPT

>member
-1 MASVESWWTRLSPAA
+1 MKTLDARWASLSPTA
-16 KRNLAVGSIGTVA
+16 KRNLVVGTIGALLTVAIVA
-29 LAVIIAL
+29 LAWIS
-36 ATVTPDVSKPL
+36 PDVAKP
-47 SKQATIQHILTDSDP
+47 SAKQATIQHILTDSDP

-70 SAQLRDLLQKND
+70 ASQLRELLQKNED
-82 EQARRLA
+82 QSRRLVA
-89 AIEEQQK
+89 LEEQQI
-96 RERLSDEIRFKQW
+96 REQQSGEQRFKQW
-109 TTAERE
+109 TSSERE
-115 AYEAKLQ
+115 IYEAKLK
-122 AVTGEVESLKNKA
+122 AVSGEVENLKNKPQLSESSTLPGLPTSA
-135 VTPAVT
+135 PANPVERDARLPRATPAA
-141 GNPGDASQNALEPSK
+141 ND
-156 QGRLSTLRP
+156 LS
-165 SNAPFDNS
+165 S
-173 QDDLNRVF
+173 VF
-181 EQAAV
+181 EQATLAS
-186 PGPTPGNP
+186 PNIANTGI
-194 GNPGVSGG
+194 SGG
-202 RANSQAPAAMQ
+202 RSTQGQAGQASLQ
-213 IRVIQEG
+213 IRVI
-220 ADQANGKDKDT
+220 KDEKAT
-231 ASSNAHGQSQPDH
+231 ASEQASKYSAEH
-244 AKSDVFIPAGSI
+244 AGKHSDVFIPAGSI

-303 LAAGFGDL
+303 LASGFSDL

-349 VRGRVVSKQGALLAQ
+349 IRGRVVSKQGALLAQ
-364 SMMAGFLRGF
+364 AMMAGFLRGF

-383 PVLMTGG
+383 PMLMTGG
-390 IGALSGTTPFQSAF
+390 MGSLSSTTPFQSAF
-404 SSQSMEGGALKGA
+404 SPQSMEGGALKGA

-453 GTALKLKSPS
+453 GTALKLKTPA

>member
-1 MASVESWWTRLSPAA
+1 MANVTSGWSALSPTA
-16 KRNLAVGSIGTVA
+16 KRNLAVGSIGTVLIA
-29 LAVIIAL
+29 TIIGLAS
-36 ATVTPDVSKPL
+36 VSPEVVKPS

-70 SAQLRDLLQKND
+70 SAQLRDLLQKNE
-82 EQARRLA
+82 EQSRRLA

-96 RERLSDEIRFKQW
+96 REQQSDELRFKQW
-109 TTAERE
+109 TSAERE
-115 AYEAKLQ
+115 AYDAKLK
-122 AVTGEVESLKNKA
+122 AVSGELETLKNKPA
-135 VTPAVT
+135 ASGQSALSSYPTATPGAALPSP
-141 GNPGDASQNALEPSK
+141 NPTDR
-156 QGRLSTLRP
+156 RLSASRTTP
-165 SNAPFDNS
+165 DPN
-173 QDDLNRVF
+173 DLSSVF

-186 PGPTPGNP
+186 SLPSQGS
-194 GNPGVSGG
+194 PGVPGG
-202 RANSQAPAAMQ
+202 RSVQATQPQAALQ
-213 IRVIQEG
+213 IRVIKDEKASPSIQD
-220 ADQANGKDKDT
+220 AKQSSDQSIK
-231 ASSNAHGQSQPDH
+231 ASE
-244 AKSDVFIPAGSI
+244 VFIPAGSI

-390 IGALSGTTPFQSAF
+390 LGSLSGTTPFQSAF
-404 SSQSMEGGALKGA
+404 SAQSMEGGALKGA

-453 GTALKLKSPS
+453 GTALKLKTPT

>member
-1 MASVESWWTRLSPAA
+1 MAGVDSWWSRLSPTA
-16 KRNLAVGSIGTVA
+16 KRNLAVGGIGGVLLASIIG
-29 LAVIIAL
+29 L
-36 ATVTPDVSKPL
+36 ATITPEVTKPL

-70 SAQLRDLLQKND
+70 SAQLRDLLQKNE
-82 EQARRLA
+82 EQSRRLA

-96 RERLSDEIRFKQW
+96 REQQSDEQRFKQW
-109 TTAERE
+109 TEAERE
-115 AYEAKLQ
+115 AYDQKLK
-122 AVTGEVESLKNKA
+122 AVSGEVESLKSKPTA
-135 VTPAVT
+135 STQL
-141 GNPGDASQNALEPSK
+141 PGDTTPSPSA
-156 QGRLSTLRP
+156 GLSAPNYPNDRRFNP
-165 SNAPFDNS
+165 SRSSLDSN
-173 QDDLNRVF
+173 DLNSAF
-181 EQAAV
+181 EQAAI
-186 PGPTPGNP
+186 PAPSHGSA
-194 GNPGVSGG
+194 GVSGG
-202 RANSQAPAAMQ
+202 RSANGQPTTALQ
-213 IRVIQEG
+213 IRVIKDEKSSTPNTDG
-220 ADQANGKDKDT
+220 KAAGDQT
-231 ASSNAHGQSQPDH
+231 AKHSE
-244 AKSDVFIPAGSI
+244 VFIPAGSI

-390 IGALSGTTPFQSAF
+390 LGSLAGSTPFQSAF

-453 GTALKLKSPS
+453 GTALKLKTPS

>member
-1 MASVESWWTRLSPAA
+1 MANVESWWTRLSPSA
-16 KRNLAVGSIGTVA
+16 KRNLAVGGIGTVL

-36 ATVTPDVSKPL
+36 ATVTPEVSKPL

-70 SAQLRDLLQKND
+70 SAQLRDLLQKNE

-96 RERLSDEIRFKQW
+96 REQQSDETRFKQW

-122 AVTGEVESLKNKA
+122 AVTGEVETLKNKA
-135 VTPAVT
+135 STTAVA
-141 GNPGDASQNALEPSK
+141 GNPGDANQPAVEPTAPGRPSYRRPSK
-156 QGRLSTLRP
+156 L
-165 SNAPFDNS
+165 PFDNG

-181 EQAAV
+181 EQAAI
-186 PGPTPGNP
+186 PAPTASNT
-194 GNPGVSGG
+194 GVSGA

-220 ADQANGKDKDT
+220 TDLANGKDKDAAPT
-231 ASSNAHGQSQPDH
+231 NAHARPQQGH
-244 AKSDVFIPAGSI
+244 ANSDVFIPAGSI

-263 GLDAPTGK
+263 GLDAPTGR

-383 PVLMTGG
+383 PILMTGG
-390 IGALSGTTPFQSAF
+390 LGALSGTTPFQSAF

>member
-1 MASVESWWTRLSPAA
+1 MASVDTWWTRLSPSA
-16 KRNLAVGSIGTVA
+16 KRNLAVGSIGTVV

-36 ATVTPDVSKPL
+36 ATVTPEVNKPL

-70 SAQLRDLLQKND
+70 SAQLRDLLQKNE

-96 RERLSDEIRFKQW
+96 REQQSDEIRFKQW
-109 TTAERE
+109 TTAERD

-122 AVTGEVESLKNKA
+122 AVTGEVETLKNKA
-135 VTPAVT
+135 STTAVA
-141 GNPGDASQNALEPSK
+141 GNPGDANQPAVEPTAP
-156 QGRLSTLRP
+156 GRPLYRRP
-165 SNAPFDNS
+165 SNPPFDNG

-181 EQAAV
+181 EQAAI
-186 PGPTPGNP
+186 PAPTASNT
-194 GNPGVSGG
+194 GVSGA
-202 RANSQAPAAMQ
+202 RANNQAPAAMQ

-220 ADQANGKDKDT
+220 ADQSNGKDKD
-231 ASSNAHGQSQPDH
+231 AAPSEGRGRSNRDH
-244 AKSDVFIPAGSI
+244 ASSDVFIPAGSI

-383 PVLMTGG
+383 PMLMTGG
-390 IGALSGTTPFQSAF
+390 LGALSGTTPFQSAF

-453 GTALKLKSPS
+453 GTALKLKMPS

>member
-1 MASVESWWTRLSPAA
+1 MSPLRSWWTKLTPTA
-16 KRNLAVGSIGTVA
+16 KRTLVVSGISTVLLAT
-29 LAVIIAL
+29 IIAL
-36 ATVTPDVSKPL
+36 ALISPEVAKPL
-47 SKQATIQHILTDSDP
+47 SKQATIKHILTDSDP

-70 SAQLRDLLQKND
+70 SSQLRDLVQKHE
-82 EQARRLA
+82 EQSRRLL

-96 RERLSDEIRFKQW
+96 REQQSDEQRFKQW
-109 TTAERE
+109 TTSERE
-115 AYEAKLQ
+115 AYEAKLK
-122 AVTGEVESLKNKA
+122 AVSGEVESLRNKPSA
-135 VTPAVT
+135 SAIPPNSSTDAENSATTGLPYQNPA
-141 GNPGDASQNALEPSK
+141 L
-156 QGRLSTLRP
+156 RRP
-165 SNAPFDNS
+165 SFSASSPDPN
-173 QDDLNRVF
+173 DLTSVF
-181 EQAAV
+181 EQAALAPPS
-186 PGPTPGNP
+186 PGST
-194 GNPGVSGG
+194 GVSA
-202 RANSQAPAAMQ
+202 RAAQSNPVAALQ
-213 IRVIQEG
+213 IRVIKDENPSAPSVA
-220 ADQANGKDKDT
+220 ADHKSIANSEP
-231 ASSNAHGQSQPDH
+231 SSKH
-244 AKSDVFIPAGSI
+244 SDVFIPAGSI
-256 LTGVLLN
+256 LSGVLLN

-293 FHADVRECFL
+293 FHADLRECFL

-374 SDAFGRNQI
+374 SDAFGRNQV
-383 PVLMTGG
+383 PVLLTGG
-390 IGALSGTTPFQSAF
+390 AGALGGVTPFQSAF

-453 GTALKLKSPS
+453 GTALKLKTPT

>member
-1 MASVESWWTRLSPAA
+1 MASVATWWTHLSPST
-16 KRNLAVGSIGTVA
+16 KRNLAVGSIGTVV

-36 ATVTPDVSKPL
+36 ATVTPEVSKPL

-89 AIEEQQK
+89 AIEEQQR
-96 RERLSDEIRFKQW
+96 REQQSDEIRFKQW
-109 TTAERE
+109 TAAERE

-122 AVTGEVESLKNKA
+122 AVTGEVETLKNKA
-135 VTPAVT
+135 STTAVV
-141 GNPGDASQNALEPSK
+141 GNPGDASQPSIDPTT
-156 QGRLSTLRP
+156 QGRPYNRRP
-165 SNAPFDNS
+165 SNTPFDNG

-181 EQAAV
+181 EQAAI
-186 PGPTPGNP
+186 PGPTQGNT
-194 GNPGVSGG
+194 GVSGG

-213 IRVIQEG
+213 IRIIQEG
-220 ADQANGKDKDT
+220 AEQSNGKDKDAAPT
-231 ASSNAHGQSQPDH
+231 SDRGRSNRDQASN
-244 AKSDVFIPAGSI
+244 DVFIPAGSI

-293 FHADVRECFL
+293 FRADVRECFL

-390 IGALSGTTPFQSAF
+390 LGALSGTTPFQSAF

-453 GTALKLKSPS
+453 GTALKLKSAS

>member
-1 MASVESWWTRLSPAA
+1 MAGMDNWWSRLSPTA
-16 KRNLAVGSIGTVA
+16 KRNVAVGSIGAVL
-29 LAVIIAL
+29 LATIIAL
-36 ATVTPDVSKPL
+36 ASVSPEFAKPT

-70 SAQLRDLLQKND
+70 SSQLRDLLQKNE
-82 EQARRLA
+82 EQGRRLA

-96 RERLSDEIRFKQW
+96 REQQSDELRFKQW
-109 TTAERE
+109 TSAERE

-122 AVTGEVESLKNKA
+122 AVSGEVESLKNKTT
-135 VTPAVT
+135 VTPPTESVD
-141 GNPGDASQNALEPSK
+141 PNALP
-156 QGRLSTLRP
+156 GNNTALPNYADRRYNSTRP
-165 SNAPFDNS
+165 NTG
-173 QDDLNRVF
+173 QEDLNSVF
-181 EQAAV
+181 EQAAI
-186 PGPTPGNP
+186 PSPTTGNA
-194 GNPGVSGG
+194 GVSSG
-202 RANSQAPAAMQ
+202 RTGANAQAPAAMQ
-213 IRVIQEG
+213 IRVIQE
-220 ADQANGKDKDT
+220 DK
-231 ASSNAHGQSQPDH
+231 SSKSPTD
-244 AKSDVFIPAGSI
+244 AKATGESSATDSTHNDVFIPAGSI

-390 IGALSGTTPFQSAF
+390 LGSLAGSTPFQSAF

-453 GTALKLKSPS
+453 GTVLKLKTAS